1 MVSRIVLAM
10 GIDYVLHRD
19 CGAKQRLGVERL
31 VELCKS
37 RSRADAVL
45 AMVRRGGDP
54 RPPSEIALTIAVETP
69 EGTTDRQVTIQT
81 LYDESVPLDAERAGC
96 ATCPAD
102 RGAGG
107 FGCYRSIPYPIPD
120 AAEAWLMARLPRTI
134 ETTAGQLL
142 TRALDDFGWDGA
154 QAAAL
159 RAEDDTFFESR
170 VPYGVR
176 WGDGDDAREVSS
188 DQLVHLLFHVGHL
201 EPTHSM
207 MAALFLGVLD
217 HDLELDLLRDP
228 AERARRLAAA
238 VIAAP
243 ADPAVQPIADFVAT
257 LATAAASDLVV
268 LIDG

>member
-1 MVSRIVLAM
+1 M
-10 GIDYVLHRD
+10 GIDYVL
-19 CGAKQRLGVERL
+19 QRECSVKAHLGVERL

-45 AMVRRGGDP
+45 AMVRRRGDEREP
-54 RPPSEIALTIAVETP
+54 AEIVLTIAVETP
-69 EGTTDRQVTIQT
+69 DGVSDREVSLQA
-81 LYDESVPLDAERAGC
+81 LYDEAAPLEAERATC

-120 AAEAWLMARLPRTI
+120 AAEAWLMSRVPATT
-134 ETTAGQLL
+134 ESTAGQLL
-142 TRALDDFGWDGA
+142 VRAVDDFGWDGQ

-159 RAEDDTFFESR
+159 RADDDTFFESR

-176 WGDGDDAREVSS
+176 WGAHEISS

-201 EPTHSM
+201 APTHSM

-217 HDLELDLLRDP
+217 HDLDLAALRDP
-228 AERARRLAAA
+228 VERSRRLAAA
-238 VIAAP
+238 VVEPP
-243 ADPAVQPIADFVAT
+243 ADPAAQPMADFVAT
-257 LATAAASDLVV
+257 LATAAARDLPI

>member
-10 GIDYVLHRD
+10 GIDYVLHRE

-37 RSRADAVL
+37 RSRADGVL
-45 AMVRRGGDP
+45 EMVRRRGDQ
-54 RPPSEIALTIAVETP
+54 RAPSDIALTIAVETP
-69 EGTTDRQVTIQT
+69 GGSTDREVSIQA
-81 LYDESVPLDAERAGC
+81 LYDEAAPLEAERGAC
-96 ATCPAD
+96 ATCAAD

-134 ETTAGQLL
+134 DSTAGQLL
-142 TRALDDFGWDGA
+142 ARALDDFGWDGA
-154 QAAAL
+154 QAAAM
-159 RAEDDTFFESR
+159 RADDDTYFESR

-176 WGDGDDAREVSS
+176 WGEGDDAREISS

-201 EPTHSM
+201 EPTHSL
-207 MAALFLGVLD
+207 MAALFLGVVD
-217 HDLELDLLRDP
+217 HDLDPSVLRDP
-228 AERARRLAAA
+228 AARALRLASA
-238 VIAAP
+238 VIVP
-243 ADPAVQPIADFVAT
+243 PTDPDVQPIADFLAT
-257 LATAAASDLVV
+257 LAAAAASDLTI